1 MVVLVAAQLLVFNHI
16 HLFGY
21 ATPLP
26 YVYLVLSLPMDTERW
41 EALLWG
47 FTCGLLADI
56 TMLTPG
62 VGAFALTLTA
72 FMQPTLLKL
81 MAPKDAVED
90 MRPSYS
96 TMGFWSYSYYA
107 GILTLQFSLAYFCVL
122 AFNFH
127 HFTDLAISFFS
138 SWALTFLLC
147 LIFQGFRKK
156 RHE

>member
-107 GILTLQFSLAYFCVL
+107 GILTLQFSLAYFCTSSSVTVMDS
-122 AFNFH
+122 A
-127 HFTDLAISFFS
+127 LAIAF
-138 SWALTFLLC
+138 T
-147 LIFQGFRKK
+147 IR
-156 RHE
+156 